1 MTRCIGEDCG
11 QLGSN
16 PLYPLVRIFRDMNF
30 MHTKPTM
37 LILDEDAEYAAFLGK
52 NFINMGFS
60 IVASYDASHAI
71 ELIDQVR
78 PQAAVLELVIGE
90 DSGLDVLEH
99 LTQECPKSR
108 AVILTGYGD
117 ISTAVSAVKLGA
129 VDYLIKPATPEE
141 IHGGLQA
148 TATARSPLPAKI
160 TQPKQAQ
167 FEHILLFL
175 RRNDYKLAP
184 TARQLG
190 MHRRTLQRILR
201 RHGIQPLTLP
211 AK

>member
-1 MTRCIGEDCG
+1 MDH
-11 QLGSN
+11 
-16 PLYPLVRIFRDMNF
+16 P
-30 MHTKPTM
+30 PTL
-37 LILDEDAEYAAFLGK
+37 LILDEDVEYVAFLGAS
-52 NFINMGFS
+52 FQQRGFA
-60 IVASYDASHAI
+60 IAAAYRADQAVA
-71 ELIDQVR
+71 LIDELR
-78 PQAAVLELVIGE
+78 PDSAILELVIGE

-99 LTQECPKSR
+99 LQLACPHSR
-108 AVILTGYGD
+108 AIILTGFGN

-129 VDYLIKPATPEE
+129 VDYLIKPATLDE

-148 TATARSPLPAKI
+148 TATARAPMPETI
-160 TQPKQAQ
+160 THPRQAQ
-167 FEHILLFL
+167 FQHILQFL